1 MFFSKNLINF
11 YLLWSTQSLSSLG
24 SAMTSFALVV
34 WSYQQNGSALT
45 TALLSVSAYLPYVL
59 MSLFAGAVSEQWDK
73 KKTMLIADAL
83 AAAGTICILLLYITH
98 RLEIWHIYLVNSING
113 FMNTVQRPAADVAV
127 TLLVPENRWQHAA
140 ALRSFSDSVQNILS
154 PVCAMALYT
163 FGGLEAVICFDLA
176 TFATAFAVLLFM
188 IHLPLQPAQN
198 RTESVLRAV
207 QDALQFLSRN
217 RGVFHIILFL
227 AAINFIASIYH
238 AALPALMLS
247 RFDEVSLGII
257 NSTAG
262 IAMIAGSVTACILP
276 PPKNRVT
283 VIFFTL
289 FLAMGSENFF
299 LAFGKSLPI
308 LCAGAFLGWIGIP
321 VMNTNLD
328 VILRK
333 NIPVQM
339 QTRVYA
345 ARNMFQFFTIPL
357 GYFAGGFAVDV
368 IFEPFAARFLPGS
381 FVATLFGTGKGS
393 GVALLFFIIGVLG
406 GITCLLFSRDR
417 EIRKLS

>member
-83 AAAGTICILLLYITH
+83 AAAGTICILLF

-163 FGGLEAVICFDLA
+163 FGGLETVICFDLA

-381 FVATLFGTGKGS
+381 PAAALFGTGKGS
-393 GVALLFFIIGVLG
+393 GAALLFCIIGILG
-406 GITCLLFSRDR
+406 VIICLLFSRNR

>member
-83 AAAGTICILLLYITH
+83 AAAGTICILLLYITG
-98 RLEIWHIYLVNSING
+98 RLEIWHIYLVNSMNG

-217 RGVFHIILFL
+217 RGVLHIILFL
-227 AAINFIASIYH
+227 AAINFIASIYN

-247 RFDEVSLGII
+247 RFDEVSLGIL

-262 IAMIAGSVTACILP
+262 IGMIAGSIIACVLP
-276 PPKNRVT
+276 SPKNRVA

-308 LCAGAFLGWIGIP
+308 LCVGAFLGWIGIP

-333 NIPVQM
+333 NIPIHM

-345 ARNMFQFFTIPL
+345 ARNMFQFFTIPP
-357 GYFAGGFAVDV
+357 GYFAGGFSVDV
-368 IFEPFAARFLPGS
+368 IFEPLALRFFPGS
-381 FVATLFGTGKGS
+381 FAATLFGTGKGS
-393 GVALLFFIIGVLG
+393 GAALLFCIIGILG
-406 GITCLLFSRDR
+406 VGICLLFSRDR

>member
-98 RLEIWHIYLVNSING
+98 RLEIWHIYLVNSMNG

-163 FGGLEAVICFDLA
+163 FGGLKVVIYFDLA
-176 TFATAFAVLLFM
+176 TFCTAFAVLLFM
-188 IHLPLQPAQN
+188 IHLPSQPTQN
-198 RTESVLRAV
+198 RTDSVLCAV
-207 QDALQFLSRN
+207 RDALRFLSRK
-217 RGVFHIILFL
+217 RGVLHIILFL
-227 AAINFIASIYH
+227 AAINFIASIYN

-247 RFDEVSLGII
+247 RFDEVSLGIL

-262 IAMIAGSVTACILP
+262 IGMIAGSIIACVLP
-276 PPKNRVT
+276 SPKNRVA

-308 LCAGAFLGWIGIP
+308 LCVGAFLGWIGIP

-333 NIPVQM
+333 NIPIHM

-357 GYFAGGFAVDV
+357 GFFAGGFAVDI

-381 FVATLFGTGKGS
+381 FVATLFGAGKGS
-393 GVALLFFIIGVLG
+393 GAALLFFIIGVLG
-406 GITCLLFSRDR
+406 VITCLLFSRDR

>member
-98 RLEIWHIYLVNSING
+98 RLEIWHIYLVNSMNG

-163 FGGLEAVICFDLA
+163 FGGLKVVIYFDLV
-176 TFATAFAVLLFM
+176 TFCTAFAVLLFM
-188 IHLPLQPAQN
+188 IHLPSQPTQN
-198 RTESVLRAV
+198 RTESVLCAV
-207 QDALQFLSRN
+207 RDALRFLSRN
-217 RGVFHIILFL
+217 RGVLHIILFL

-308 LCAGAFLGWIGIP
+308 LCVGAFLGWIGIP

-333 NIPVQM
+333 NIPIHM

-357 GYFAGGFAVDV
+357 GYFAGGFSVDV
-368 IFEPFAARFLPGS
+368 IFEPLALRFFPGS
-381 FVATLFGTGKGS
+381 FAATLFGTGKGS
-393 GVALLFFIIGVLG
+393 GAALLFCIIGILG
-406 GITCLLFSRDR
+406 VGICLLFSRDR

>member
-163 FGGLEAVICFDLA
+163 FGGLKAVICFDLA

-188 IHLPLQPAQN
+188 LHLPSQPTQN
-198 RTESVLRAV
+198 RTESVLCAV
-207 QDALQFLSRN
+207 RDALRFLSRN
-217 RGVFHIILFL
+217 RGVLHIILFL
-227 AAINFIASIYH
+227 AAINFIASIYN

-357 GYFAGGFAVDV
+357 GYFAGGFSVDV
-368 IFEPFAARFLPGS
+368 IFEPLALRFFPGS
-381 FVATLFGTGKGS
+381 FAATLFGTGKGS
-393 GVALLFFIIGVLG
+393 GAALLFCIIGILG
-406 GITCLLFSRDR
+406 VGICLLFSRDR

>member
-83 AAAGTICILLLYITH
+83 AAAGTICILLFYITH

-154 PVCAMALYT
+154 SVCAMVLYT

-381 FVATLFGTGKGS
+381 PAAALFGTGKGS
-393 GVALLFFIIGVLG
+393 GAALLFCIIGILG
-406 GITCLLFSRDR
+406 VIICLLFSRNR